1 MKTIID
7 RIKDYLQTPNK
18 KKPIST
24 KRRSNKKYKP
34 IQELTLKALINKNIS
49 KRLRSDE
56 DVLADLIV
64 KHSGG
69 NGAFTYRLANKS
81 FKLCNHDSLSKS
93 LERLWKR
100 EMLKTDY
107 INKKKKSNEKVQ
119 QMFK

>member
-1 MKTIID
+1 MKTIINK
-7 RIKDYLQTPNK
+7 IKDYLKVPNK
-18 KKPIST
+18 KKLVST

-34 IQELTLKALINKNIS
+34 TQEFTLKALINKNTS
-49 KRLRSDE
+49 KRLQSDV

-69 NGAFTYRLANKS
+69 NGAFTYRLANQS
-81 FKLCNHDSLSKS
+81 FKLCSHNSLSKS

-107 INKKKKSNEKVQ
+107 INKKNKSNEKV
-119 QMFK
+119 

>member
-34 IQELTLKALINKNIS
+34 IQEFTLKGLINKNRS
-49 KRLRSDE
+49 KQFNTEVDI
-56 DVLADLIV
+56 LANLIV

-69 NGAFTYRLANKS
+69 NGAFTYKLANKS
-81 FKLCNHDSLSKS
+81 FKLCNHNSLSKS

-107 INKKKKSNEKVQ
+107 INKKKKSNEKV
-119 QMFK
+119 